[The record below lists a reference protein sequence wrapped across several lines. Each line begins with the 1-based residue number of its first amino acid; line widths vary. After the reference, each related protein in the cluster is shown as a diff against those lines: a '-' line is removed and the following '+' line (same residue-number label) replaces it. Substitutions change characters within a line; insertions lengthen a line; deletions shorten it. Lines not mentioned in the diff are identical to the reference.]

1 MVELFFSV
9 VLVPSY
15 TYKNVSLILTIHF
28 WMRQKVNYHLH
39 LPYALTLFVS
49 LLASVLSSHSLHMSA
64 ASVIF
69 SQFSLSAS
77 VCPAPRW
84 RPLML
89 TPRWRRARP
98 LARLWICPGP
108 RTPVR
113 TCSLCRPAADSFG
126 SSTWIFNPIG
136 WVLDGGSRGPEA
148 GRWPWAVGSPW
159 SAREAARK
167 RFGVNGWYELS
178 WLWYTATMSG

>member
-1 MVELFFSV
+1 M
-9 VLVPSY
+9 
-15 TYKNVSLILTIHF
+15 LILYICSYYHTIHF

-77 VCPAPRW
+77 SAQLPDEDRW
-84 RPLML
+84 CWPSL
-89 TPRWRRARP
+89 TPGAAARSP
-98 LARLWICPGP
+98 LDLSGAPDTGQDLLSP
-108 RTPVR
+108 
-113 TCSLCRPAADSFG
+113 CRPAADSFG

-148 GRWPWAVGSPW
+148 GRWPWAVGAPW
-159 SAREAARK
+159 SGGGGSAARK